1 MNIVA
6 TGRTARREVAGR
18 VAWGLLVLLLVV
30 TGAVDMGRA
39 EPGVD
44 GWSAGCPLHANPG
57 FIALPAV
64 PVIVPVAWSIVPAES
79 SAPPSRP
86 GPAIFVPPRG

>member
-1 MNIVA
+1 MNIVS

-18 VAWGLLVLLLVV
+18 VAWGLLALLVV
-30 TGAVDMGRA
+30 VAGAVDKGRA

-44 GWSAGCPLHANPG
+44 GWSAGCPLHTNPA
-57 FIALPAV
+57 FAAAPAV
-64 PVIVPVAWSIVPAES
+64 AVIVPVARALVAAKS
-79 SAPPSRP
+79 SGPPSRP